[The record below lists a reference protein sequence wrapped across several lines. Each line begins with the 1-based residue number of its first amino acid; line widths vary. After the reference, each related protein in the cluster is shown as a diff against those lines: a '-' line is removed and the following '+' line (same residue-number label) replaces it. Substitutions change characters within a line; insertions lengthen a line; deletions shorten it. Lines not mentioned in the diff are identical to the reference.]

1 LKTVSGEILVSKE
14 CSQMQ
19 QSEEQWTIIHSGGR
33 SFDIRCIT
41 DVFKY
46 RSLLAELTKKR
57 IRSVY
62 TQTVL
67 GPLWLII
74 QPFLTTVVFVLIL
87 QKMIGIPVQGRSSFV
102 FYSSA
107 VVLWGYFAKSVNAVS
122 NVFISNRHIFSKL
135 SFPKFVVPLAEI
147 FANLIKFT
155 FQFTVLLIV
164 YCTMFRKSFT
174 EVSPVSVLCC
184 AAAFVEVTLF
194 AIGTGLV
201 AASLTTIFRD
211 TSIMVSYGVNLLFY
225 ATPILYPVNKIP
237 ADLWKILKFNPM
249 TSAIDLFRF
258 PFSGSLS
265 VSGGMITSGAMVS
278 LLLFVI
284 GLILFVVTQRSCVDK
299 I

>member
-87 QKMIGIPVQGRSSFV
+87 QK
-102 FYSSA
+102 
-107 VVLWGYFAKSVNAVS
+107 
-122 NVFISNRHIFSKL
+122 
-135 SFPKFVVPLAEI
+135 
-147 FANLIKFT
+147 
-155 FQFTVLLIV
+155 
-164 YCTMFRKSFT
+164 
-174 EVSPVSVLCC
+174 
-184 AAAFVEVTLF
+184 
-194 AIGTGLV
+194 
-201 AASLTTIFRD
+201 
-211 TSIMVSYGVNLLFY
+211 
-225 ATPILYPVNKIP
+225 
-237 ADLWKILKFNPM
+237 
-249 TSAIDLFRF
+249 
-258 PFSGSLS
+258 
-265 VSGGMITSGAMVS
+265 
-278 LLLFVI
+278 
-284 GLILFVVTQRSCVDK
+284 
-299 I
+299 